1 MRILPASLIVACCLV
16 HPVWAQQSEM
26 PNPDEV
32 RKGHRLAITVCA
44 ICHLAAPDQA
54 HEPSLKPP
62 APSFASI
69 VRRKDFNA
77 EWLTHFITTTHR
89 GLDNPQGMPNPF
101 LMESQ
106 VKAIVAY
113 FLSLLKQTGKSVD

>member
-1 MRILPASLIVACCLV
+1 MRMLPAFLIVVCCLIR
-16 HPVWAQQSEM
+16 PAWAQLGEI
-26 PNPDEV
+26 PDPDEV

-54 HEPSLKPP
+54 HEPSLEPP

-69 VRRKDFNA
+69 VQRKDFSA
-77 EWLTHFITTTHR
+77 EWLAHFITTTHR
-89 GLDNPQGMPNPF
+89 GLDTPQGMPDPLF
-101 LMESQ
+101 MDSQ

-113 FLSLLKQTGKSVD
+113 FLSLRR